1 MKTINSTEELNA
13 LAESKKPILIDFYAD
28 WCGPCQTLLPI
39 IDDLANEYK
48 DKAEIVK
55 INVDENQNLAGQFQ
69 VRSIPALFF
78 VKNKEVVNKLQGL
91 QTKKTLSEELNKLI

>member
-69 VRSIPALFF
+69 VRSIPGF
-78 VKNKEVVNKLQGL
+78 VLC
-91 QTKKTLSEELNKLI
+91 KKQRSGE